1 MFGHGEVA
9 SAFPE
14 ILDRSETL
22 SDEAL
27 KAADQRIESMD
38 RAEIREAYKESR
50 SVSPAEYHRLTKSLS
65 ARLADQI
72 EQSNPDFFR
81 QFERRMKSGNPMKV
95 QKALASM
102 SEVTTPALAEVLDVS
117 EEALRTGE
125 NVDLGTGQG
134 KCITFAAAVNV
145 AVFVNGAVNV
155 NVAVNVNGVYN
166 VNKVENRD
174 FSRTRKDSS
183 LNQEM
188 LTRRVAD
195 RLAT

>member
-1 MFGHGEVA
+1 
-9 SAFPE
+9 
-14 ILDRSETL
+14 
-22 SDEAL
+22 
-27 KAADQRIESMD
+27 
-38 RAEIREAYKESR
+38 
-50 SVSPAEYHRLTKSLS
+50 
-65 ARLADQI
+65 
-72 EQSNPDFFR
+72 
-81 QFERRMKSGNPMKV
+81 MKV